1 MSEEPEGQDLPERW
15 SAGRKTAIVL
25 RLLRGEDLGAVSR
38 EVQVPPQELEDW
50 RRVFLEGGTRGLKRA
65 GRDPTEREL
74 IRTRAKVGELMMK
87 LELATGLL
95 EKRGYADDLKKLTR
109 SREP

>member
-1 MSEEPEGQDLPERW
+1 MAETEADRDLPERW
-15 SAGRKTAIVL
+15 SANRKTEVVL

-50 RRVFLEGGTRGLKRA
+50 RRVFLEGGARGLKRM

-74 IRTRAKVGELMMK
+74 VRTRAKVGELTMK
-87 LELATGLL
+87 LELAAGLL
-95 EKRGYADDLKKLTR
+95 EKRGYADDLKRLLR
-109 SREP
+109 RRGP